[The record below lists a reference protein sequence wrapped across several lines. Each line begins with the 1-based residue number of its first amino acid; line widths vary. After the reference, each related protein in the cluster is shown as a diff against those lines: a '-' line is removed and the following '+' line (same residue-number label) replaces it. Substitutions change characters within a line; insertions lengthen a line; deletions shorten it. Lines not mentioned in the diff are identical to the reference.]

1 MAWHSHRRRIPPK
14 HPSQQPS
21 LILLDQF
28 SSGDIHR
35 WKDLKDKFLKFH
47 WDYYS
52 NLVYQRSKV
61 ADKINSA
68 LFEAAESKFLFKN
81 WQRTLKHKYS
91 TEPLSVEGS
100 LVDPGGRFNIGD
112 INPSQ
117 FPCFPALYVAADKDT
132 SLQELLSQK
141 IDPGREN
148 RALDFALANPASI
161 THISLSGSLDSI
173 IDLKKPEKLHS
184 FVDLIKDFSI
194 PEHLK
199 QTAKMIGLSSL
210 ELIQTV
216 PKLEDALLSP
226 HWREWPIQF
235 DVPVTS
241 QIFGQLVVEA
251 GIEGILYT
259 SKFSGHDCLAI
270 FPQNFDE
277 DSGSFVQLDDAAP
290 KETQIHRWDAKT
302 WNEYQ
307 KSK

>member
-1 MAWHSHRRRIPPK
+1 MEE
-14 HPSQQPS
+14 
-21 LILLDQF
+21 
-28 SSGDIHR
+28 
-35 WKDLKDKFLKFH
+35 FLKFH

-68 LFEAAESKFLFKN
+68 LFEAVERKFPFKN
-81 WQRTLKHKYS
+81 WQRTIKHKYS

-117 FPCFPALYVAADKDT
+117 FLCFPALYVAADRDT

-141 IDPGREN
+141 IDPGQEN

-173 IDLKKPEKLHS
+173 IDLKKPERLHS

-194 PEHLK
+194 PDHLK
-199 QTAKMIGLSSL
+199 ETAKRIGLESL
-210 ELIQTV
+210 ELIHTV
-216 PKLEDALLSP
+216 PKLVDALLFP
-226 HWREWPIQF
+226 NWREWPMQF
-235 DVPVTS
+235 DVPATS

-259 SKFSGHDCLAI
+259 SIFSGKDCLAV

-277 DSGSFVQLDDAAP
+277 PSGSFVQLDDEAP
-290 KETQIHRWDAKT
+290 KETKIRRWDAKA

-307 KSK
+307 KSR